1 MMASFPNQVRRFVDF
16 LNWIAGLSL
25 LGMTALT
32 FSDVVLRLFRRPILG
47 TYEIVEFLGAAVAS
61 FAMAHTTLQ
70 RAHVA
75 VEVVVMR
82 LSPRVQKAVYVVTHL
97 MSIFLF
103 VLLTYEFIVFGN
115 DFRTSGE
122 VSMTLR
128 FPFYP
133 VLYGMSVASV
143 AVCLVLLTDLWFVL
157 TKREPP
163 YFRWKV

>member
-1 MMASFPNQVRRFVDF
+1 MAYFPRQVRRFVDF
-16 LNWIAGLSL
+16 LNLIAGVCL

-32 FSDVVLRLFRRPILG
+32 FTDVVLRMFRRPILG
-47 TYEIVEFLGAAVAS
+47 TYEIVEFLGAAVAA

-75 VEVVVMR
+75 VEVLVMR
-82 LSPRVQKAVYVVTHL
+82 LSQGLQKVIYIVTHIL
-97 MSIFLF
+97 SIFLF
-103 VLLTYEFIVFGN
+103 SILAYECVRYGN
-115 DFRTSGE
+115 DFRIYGE

-133 VLYGMSVASV
+133 ILYGMSVASM
-143 AVCLVLLTDLWFVL
+143 AVCMVLLMDLWFVV

-163 YFRWKV
+163 YFRWKA

>member
-1 MMASFPNQVRRFVDF
+1 MANFPTQVRRFVDF
-16 LNWIAGLSL
+16 LNLIAGWCL

-32 FSDVVLRLFRRPILG
+32 FADVIMRMFRRPILG
-47 TYEIVEFLGAAVAS
+47 TYEIVEFLGAAVAA

-82 LSPRVQKAVYVVTHL
+82 LPPGVQKVIYIITHL
-97 MSIFLF
+97 LSIFLF
-103 VLLTYEFIVFGN
+103 VLLAIESVRSGN
-115 DFRTSGE
+115 DFRISGE

-133 VLYGMSVASV
+133 ILYGISVASM
-143 AVCLVLLTDLWFVL
+143 AVCLVLIVDIWFVL
-157 TKREPP
+157 TGKELPW
-163 YFRWKV
+163 FRWKT

>member
-1 MMASFPNQVRRFVDF
+1 MAYFPNQVRRLVDF
-16 LNWIAGLSL
+16 LNVAAGISL

-32 FSDVVLRLFRRPILG
+32 FADVVLRMFRRPILG
-47 TYEIVEFLGAAVAS
+47 TYEIVEFLGAAVAA

-75 VEVVVMR
+75 VEVIVMR
-82 LSPRVQKAVYVVTHL
+82 LSMGVQKAIYVITHL
-97 MSIFLF
+97 LSIFLF
-103 VLLTYEFIVFGN
+103 VLLAYECIRYGN
-115 DFRTSGE
+115 DFRIYGE

-133 VLYGMSVASV
+133 ILYGMSVASV
-143 AVCLVLLTDLWFVL
+143 AVCLVLLMDLWFVL
-157 TKREPP
+157 TRREPP

>member
-1 MMASFPNQVRRFVDF
+1 MAYFPNQVRRFVDF

-32 FSDVVLRLFRRPILG
+32 FADVVLRMFRRPILG
-47 TYEIVEFLGAAVAS
+47 TYEIVEFLGAAVAA

-75 VEVVVMR
+75 VEVIVMR
-82 LSPRVQKAVYVVTHL
+82 LSPGVQKAVYTLTHVF
-97 MSIFLF
+97 SIFLF
-103 VLLTYEFIVFGN
+103 VLLAYECIRYGN
-115 DFRTSGE
+115 DFRISGE

-133 VLYGMSVASV
+133 ILYGMSLASL
-143 AVCLVLLTDLWFVL
+143 AVCLVLVMDLWFVL
-157 TKREPP
+157 TKRQPP
-163 YFRWKV
+163 YFRWKD

>member
-1 MMASFPNQVRRFVDF
+1 MANFPTQVRRFVDF
-16 LNWIAGLSL
+16 LNLVAGWCL

-32 FSDVVLRLFRRPILG
+32 FADVIMRMFRHPILG
-47 TYEIVEFLGAAVAS
+47 TYEIVEFLGAAVAA

-75 VEVVVMR
+75 VEVVIMR
-82 LSPRVQKAVYVVTHL
+82 LPPGVQKTIYVITHL
-97 MSIFLF
+97 LSIFLF
-103 VLLTYEFIVFGN
+103 VLLSIECIRYGN

-133 VLYGMSVASV
+133 ILYGISLASM
-143 AVCLVLLTDLWFVL
+143 AVCLVLIMDIWFVL
-157 TKREPP
+157 TGKELPW
-163 YFRWKV
+163 FRWKT

>member
-1 MMASFPNQVRRFVDF
+1 MANFPSLVRRFADS
-16 LNWIAGLSL
+16 LNLIAGFCL

-32 FSDVVLRLFRRPILG
+32 FADVVLRSFRRPILG
-47 TYEIVEFLGAAVAS
+47 AFEIVEFLGAAVAA

-75 VEVVVMR
+75 VEVVVLR
-82 LSPRVQKAVYVVTHL
+82 LAPGLRKVIYILTHL
-97 MSIFLF
+97 LSIFLF
-103 VLLTYEFIVFGN
+103 VILAFESVRYGN
-115 DFRTSGE
+115 DFRIYGE

-133 VLYGMSVASV
+133 ILYGIAVASA
-143 AVCLVLLTDLWFVL
+143 AVCLVLVMDLWFVL

-163 YFRWKV
+163 WFRWTA

>member
-1 MMASFPNQVRRFVDF
+1 MANFPTQVRRFVDF
-16 LNWIAGLSL
+16 LNVIAGLCL

-32 FSDVVLRLFRRPILG
+32 FSDVVLRMFRRPILG
-47 TYEIVEFLGAAVAS
+47 TYEIVEFLGAAVAA

-82 LSPRVQKAVYVVTHL
+82 LSPGVQKTVYILTHVF
-97 MSIFLF
+97 SIFLF
-103 VLLTYEFIVFGN
+103 VLLAYECIRYGN
-115 DFRTSGE
+115 DFRTYGE

-133 VLYGMSVASV
+133 ILYGMSVASL
-143 AVCLVLLTDLWFVL
+143 AVCLVLFMDLWFVL
-157 TKREPP
+157 TRREPP
-163 YFRWKV
+163 WFRWEV

>member
-1 MMASFPNQVRRFVDF
+1 MAYFPNQVRRFVDF
-16 LNWIAGLSL
+16 LNLVAGFCL

-32 FSDVVLRLFRRPILG
+32 FTDVVLRLFRRPILG
-47 TYEIVEFLGAAVAS
+47 TYEIVEFLGAAVAA

-75 VEVVVMR
+75 VEVVVMK
-82 LSPRVQKAVYVVTHL
+82 LSWGVQKAVYTVTHVL
-97 MSIFLF
+97 SIFLF
-103 VLLTYEFIVFGN
+103 SLLAYECIRYGN
-115 DFRTSGE
+115 DFRIYGE

-133 VLYGMSVASV
+133 ILYGMSVASL
-143 AVCLVLLTDLWFVL
+143 AVCLVLIMDLWFVL
-157 TKREPP
+157 TRREPP

>member
-1 MMASFPNQVRRFVDF
+1 MANFPTQVRRFVDS
-16 LNWIAGLSL
+16 LNVVAGWCL

-32 FSDVVLRLFRRPILG
+32 FADVIMRLFRRPILG
-47 TYEIVEFLGAAVAS
+47 TYEIVEFLGAAVAA

-82 LSPRVQKAVYVVTHL
+82 LPPGLQKAIYAVTHL
-97 MSIFLF
+97 LSIFLF
-103 VLLTYEFIVFGN
+103 VLLSIECIRYGN

-133 VLYGMSVASV
+133 ILYGISVASM
-143 AVCLVLLTDLWFVL
+143 AVCLVLIVDVWFVL
-157 TKREPP
+157 TGKELPW
-163 YFRWKV
+163 FRWKT

>member
-1 MMASFPNQVRRFVDF
+1 MAYFPTQVRRFADF
-16 LNWIAGLSL
+16 LNVVAGLCL

-32 FSDVVLRLFRRPILG
+32 FADVILRMFRRPILG
-47 TYEIVEFLGAAVAS
+47 TYEIVEFLGAAVAA

-82 LSPRVQKAVYVVTHL
+82 LSPGVQKAIYILTHL
-97 MSIFLF
+97 LSIFLF
-103 VLLTYEFIVFGN
+103 VILAYEFVIFGN

-133 VLYGMSVASV
+133 ILYGMALASL
-143 AVCLVLLTDLWFVL
+143 AVCLVLVVDLWFVL
-157 TKREPP
+157 TRREPP
-163 YFRWKV
+163 YFRWKA

>member
-1 MMASFPNQVRRFVDF
+1 MAYFPNQVRRFVDF
-16 LNWIAGLSL
+16 LNVAAGISL

-32 FSDVVLRLFRRPILG
+32 FADVVLRMFRRPILG
-47 TYEIVEFLGAAVAS
+47 TYEIVEFLGAAVAA

-75 VEVVVMR
+75 VEVIVMR
-82 LSPRVQKAVYVVTHL
+82 LSMGVQKAIYVITHL
-97 MSIFLF
+97 LSIFLF
-103 VLLTYEFIVFGN
+103 VLLAYECIRYGN
-115 DFRTSGE
+115 DFRIYGE

-133 VLYGMSVASV
+133 ILYGMSVASV
-143 AVCLVLLTDLWFVL
+143 AVCLVLLMDLWFVL
-157 TKREPP
+157 TRREPP

>member
-1 MMASFPNQVRRFVDF
+1 MAYFPNQVRRFVDF
-16 LNWIAGLSL
+16 LNVAAGISL

-32 FSDVVLRLFRRPILG
+32 FADVVLRMFRRPILG
-47 TYEIVEFLGAAVAS
+47 TYEIVEFLGAAVAA

-75 VEVVVMR
+75 VEVIVMR
-82 LSPRVQKAVYVVTHL
+82 LSMGLQKAIYVITHL
-97 MSIFLF
+97 LSIFLF
-103 VLLTYEFIVFGN
+103 VLLAYECIRYGN
-115 DFRTSGE
+115 DFRIYGE

-133 VLYGMSVASV
+133 ILYGMSVASV
-143 AVCLVLLTDLWFVL
+143 AVCLVLLMDLWFVL
-157 TKREPP
+157 TRREPP